1 VPETT
6 LCRLCGT
13 ENARTATMCAWCET
27 SLTDPF
33 RNARKHHADARPMMM
48 DSRRSS
54 DAIPYGADNSID
66 RWMAAIGNILVIS
79 ALVGILVACPIAVTL
94 LLHKQEAVDKAGA
107 YYSGPSSHPTSEF
120 PRYGALS
127 IIPSLAFALTIYLLF
142 RWVTRKRNDD
152 QW

>member
-1 VPETT
+1 VTETT

-13 ENARTATMCAWCET
+13 ANAPNATMCAWCET

-33 RNARKHHADARPMMM
+33 RNARKRQADARRMMV

-66 RWMAAIGNILVIS
+66 RWMAAIGNVLVIS
-79 ALVGILVACPIAVTL
+79 TLVGILVACPIVVTL
-94 LLHKQEAVDKAGA
+94 LLYKQEAVDNAGA

-142 RWVTRKRNDD
+142 RWITRKRNDD
-152 QW
+152 HW

>member
-1 VPETT
+1 MPETT

-13 ENARTATMCAWCET
+13 ENARNATMCAWCET

-33 RNARKHHADARPMMM
+33 RNARKRHADARPMMV

-66 RWMAAIGNILVIS
+66 RWLAAIGNVLVIF
-79 ALVGILVACPIAVTL
+79 T
-94 LLHKQEAVDKAGA
+94 LHKQEAVDKAGA

-152 QW
+152 HW